1 MRNHLE
7 HFLFIHVQRVN
18 KPKVRILT
26 DVSTI
31 LFVLLNSFYFADS
44 RRIPNRQTGV
54 APSMVPQ
61 TLIPQFLPNVP
72 AQVAPLVPHP
82 QPVNRVSTHL
92 NVNSNPEHVP
102 NNVQVNTPLE
112 PIDENKLA
120 RNRRDEKR
128 IADEARR
135 KSNCVKEIEKIQK
148 NREQRRAK
156 QEEKRQKVNETDTS
170 VPAWEFA
177 HMINEYR
184 SGLEFQRLTTSEP
197 VQDLRI
203 YVCVRKRPI
212 NKKETSKKDIDVLT
226 VPNKDHCLVH
236 LPKCKVDLTKY
247 LDNQKFRFDFA
258 FDENSTNDLVYRFV
272 FT

>member
-1 MRNHLE
+1 M
-7 HFLFIHVQRVN
+7 
-18 KPKVRILT
+18 
-26 DVSTI
+26 
-31 LFVLLNSFYFADS
+31 
-44 RRIPNRQTGV
+44 
-54 APSMVPQ
+54 
-61 TLIPQFLPNVP
+61 
-72 AQVAPLVPHP
+72 
-82 QPVNRVSTHL
+82 
-92 NVNSNPEHVP
+92 
-102 NNVQVNTPLE
+102 NTPLE

-128 IADEARR
+128 LIADEARR

-156 QEEKRQKVNETDTS
+156 QEEKRQKVHETDTS

-184 SGLEFQRLTTSEP
+184 NGLEFQRLTTSEP

-258 FDENSTNDLVYRFV
+258 FDENSTNDLVYRSV
-272 FT
+272 LI